1 MSLQLPDLMFHV
13 FAFMATFSALAVV
26 LMQNPVYSAL
36 FLALTMGVL
45 GILFFMLQAPF
56 VAAAQIIVYAGAV
69 MVLFVMVVMLFNL
82 KADAEKILP
91 IKISTGVKIGA
102 GFLLLVVLSGSSWLA
117 VSQSSPEE
125 KDFGSTADLS
135 KLLFTN
141 HVFSFEAVSFLL
153 LVAIVGAVALSRSR
167 GGTHA
172 R

>member
-1 MSLQLPDLMFHV
+1 MDMQFTDILFYL
-13 FAFMATFSALAVV
+13 FAFLATFGALAVI
-26 LMQNPVYSAL
+26 LLQNPVYSAL
-36 FLALTMGVL
+36 FLAVTMSVL
-45 GILFFMLQAPF
+45 AILFFMLQAPF
-56 VAAAQIIVYAGAV
+56 VAAAQVIVYAGAV
-69 MVLFVMVVMLFNL
+69 MVLFVMVIMLFNL
-82 KADAEKILP
+82 KADQEKILP
-91 IKISTGVKIGA
+91 VRVSTGIKLGA
-102 GFLLLVVLSGSSWLA
+102 ALLLLLVLSGSSWLA
-117 VSQSSPEE
+117 ISQVSPEE